1 MPQLTLELAQTLA
14 AQAMAKATK
23 DYGRPIC
30 VAVCDD
36 KGFLMAFAR
45 MAGAPVR
52 SVQISQG
59 KAYSAARMGVTTEAL
74 LARLHREQIQVGY
87 FCDPLLT
94 ALPGGSPLKGADG
107 ALAGAIGVSG
117 LTSAEDQ
124 TITDA
129 MAAEFAA
136 TRGSAGA

>member
-1 MPQLTLELAQTLA
+1 MQDLTLEHAQTLA
-14 AQAMAKATK
+14 QNAMAKVTQ

-36 KGFLMAFAR
+36 KGFLLAFAR

-52 SVQISQG
+52 SIRISQG
-59 KAYSAARMGVTTEAL
+59 KAYTSARLGVTTEAL
-74 LARLHREQIQVGY
+74 LARIHREQIEVSY
-87 FCDPLLT
+87 FCDPDLT
-94 ALPGGSPLKGADG
+94 AMPGGSPIKDASGKL
-107 ALAGAIGVSG
+107 LGAIGVSG

-129 MAAEFAA
+129 MAA
-136 TRGSAGA
+136 GVLAG

>member
-1 MPQLTLELAQTLA
+1 MQDLTLEHAQTLA
-14 AQAMAKATK
+14 QNAMAKVTQ

-36 KGFLMAFAR
+36 KGFLLAFAR

-52 SVQISQG
+52 SIRISQG
-59 KAYSAARMGVTTEAL
+59 KAYTSARLGVTTEAL
-74 LARLHREQIQVGY
+74 LARIHREQIEVSY
-87 FCDPLLT
+87 FCDPDLT
-94 ALPGGSPLKGADG
+94 AMPGGSPIKNASGKL
-107 ALAGAIGVSG
+107 LGAIGVSG

-129 MAAEFAA
+129 MAA
-136 TRGSAGA
+136 GVLAG